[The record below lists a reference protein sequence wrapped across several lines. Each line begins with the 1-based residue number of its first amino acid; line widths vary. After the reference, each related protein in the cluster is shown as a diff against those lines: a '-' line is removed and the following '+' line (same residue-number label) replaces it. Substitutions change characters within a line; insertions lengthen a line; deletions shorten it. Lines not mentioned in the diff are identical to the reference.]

1 MSNDLK
7 CLPINFYLLTMFDA
21 CLNGIL
27 RVALKA
33 ISWASGV
40 ELNYTIRT
48 GNVFYYVY
56 KLFLFLSRFTFS
68 NVFLNFI
75 CTFFYIYDGGRAS
88 PAWSTRSLDSLQWK
102 IGSNGSSAV
111 LLCERN

>member
-21 CLNGIL
+21 YLNGIF

-40 ELNYTIRT
+40 ELIYTKKR
-48 GNVFYYVY
+48 
-56 KLFLFLSRFTFS
+56 
-68 NVFLNFI
+68 
-75 CTFFYIYDGGRAS
+75 
-88 PAWSTRSLDSLQWK
+88 
-102 IGSNGSSAV
+102 
-111 LLCERN
+111 